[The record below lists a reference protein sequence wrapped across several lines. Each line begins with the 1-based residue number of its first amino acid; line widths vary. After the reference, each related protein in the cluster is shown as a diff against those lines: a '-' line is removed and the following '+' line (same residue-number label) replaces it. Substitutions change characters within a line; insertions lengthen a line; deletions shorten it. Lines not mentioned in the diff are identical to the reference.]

1 MEYNVLGIILVVLL
15 VIAGVVM
22 GYLVAKHIS
31 EQKSLYRALTNV
43 THIGGSE
50 FIYKSHVKL
59 DHQPGTITVTAL
71 CIYSGGGFVISQVYN
86 FHIDGPATIETMKQ
100 GGKLSIEFNPASGLF
115 FLQDPTNKLGYAGSA
130 VQN

>member
-15 VIAGVVM
+15 VIAGIVM

-31 EQKSLYRALTNV
+31 EEKSLYKALTNV

-71 CIYSGGGFVISQVYN
+71 CIYSGGGFVLSQMYK
-86 FHIDGPATIETMKQ
+86 FHIDGPATIRRLKE
-100 GGKLSIEFNPASGLF
+100 GGKLSIQFLPESGLF
-115 FLQDPTNKLGYAGSA
+115 FLQDQDNKIGYAGS
-130 VQN
+130 VVE

>member
-1 MEYNVLGIILVVLL
+1 VLL
-15 VIAGVVM
+15 VIAGIVM

-31 EQKSLYRALTNV
+31 EEKSLYKALTNV

-71 CIYSGGGFVISQVYN
+71 CIYSGGGFVLSQMYK
-86 FHIDGPATIETMKQ
+86 FHIDGPATIRRLKE
-100 GGKLSIEFNPASGLF
+100 GGKLSIQFLPESGLF
-115 FLQDPTNKLGYAGSA
+115 FLQDQDNKIGYAGS
-130 VQN
+130 VVE